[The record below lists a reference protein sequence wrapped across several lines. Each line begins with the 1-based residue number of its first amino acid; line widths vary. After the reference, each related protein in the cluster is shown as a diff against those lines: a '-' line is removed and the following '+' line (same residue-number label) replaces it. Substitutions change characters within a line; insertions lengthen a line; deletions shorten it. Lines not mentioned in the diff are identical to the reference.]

1 MCLPEP
7 PYRFEDPN
15 EVDLVYVLLYTF
27 DDISAHNYDYLL
39 PPLFEF
45 AVKGYDVEELF
56 RQLYAILNAWRRF
69 CRQRCFPDFCIWDL
83 CTVKL
88 DELVRAAEEGGVKID
103 PDFAK
108 AVYNHAVGY
117 KAASRIFEV
126 LEKTLTC
133 QRDFTTSFYETY
145 RGLVYVRLKP
155 WGWGERCGPMDGCK
169 LSSSPSYVELRPAGD
184 GVEAFTMNWRA
195 AIFLWMAFDGVLELY
210 YDGRRYGYKVTF
222 KGDSARRFAKA
233 MLNLCSYYSRHAVK
247 PSEEE
252 YQEVLR
258 RLKEAEEECERQR
271 RICQRAWDAMMEYEK
286 ASLLTPWKLDK
297 IAELERRLK
306 EAEEECERSGGSF
319 KACRKWRELRFK
331 KMEIEFNLE
340 SWQDAETHCQV
351 AESIAHLAEGAEP
364 PLISEHLRQFWLVT
378 ARMRGFA
385 IFYVT
390 PMIEVLETGQ
400 EISPPLAELYKRE

>member
-1 MCLPEP
+1 
-7 PYRFEDPN
+7 
-15 EVDLVYVLLYTF
+15 
-27 DDISAHNYDYLL
+27 
-39 PPLFEF
+39 
-45 AVKGYDVEELF
+45 
-56 RQLYAILNAWRRF
+56 
-69 CRQRCFPDFCIWDL
+69 
-83 CTVKL
+83 
-88 DELVRAAEEGGVKID
+88 
-103 PDFAK
+103 
-108 AVYNHAVGY
+108 
-117 KAASRIFEV
+117 
-126 LEKTLTC
+126 
-133 QRDFTTSFYETY
+133 
-145 RGLVYVRLKP
+145 
-155 WGWGERCGPMDGCK
+155 MDGCK

-252 YQEVLR
+252 YQEVL
-258 RLKEAEEECERQR
+258 
-271 RICQRAWDAMMEYEK
+271 
-286 ASLLTPWKLDK
+286 
-297 IAELERRLK
+297 RRLK